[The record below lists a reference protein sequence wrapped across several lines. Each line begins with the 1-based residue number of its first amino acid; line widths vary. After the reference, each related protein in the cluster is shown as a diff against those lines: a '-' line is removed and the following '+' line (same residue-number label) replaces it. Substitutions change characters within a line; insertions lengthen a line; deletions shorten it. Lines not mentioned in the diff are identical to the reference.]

1 MKLLKIINYFRT
13 YRNLIIKPDYRFSKI
28 SGDNYLA
35 TLCEKYGSDK
45 DSVTNKY
52 LFDWPAHNYAAIYEF
67 IFRDIRYSIKN
78 VFECGIGTNNLTIKS
93 NMGKSGRPG
102 ASLRVWQDYFP
113 NALIYGGDID
123 ESILFSEDR
132 IKTFHLDQTSPI
144 SIAKFFNLCGEIKF
158 DLMIDDGLHEYEAGI
173 TLFSNSFSYL
183 SKFGTYIIEDVKY
196 SDINKYRNY
205 FKFSGLDVTFV
216 LDANNPIFPGLDD
229 HNYLIFIKG
238 SDL

>member
-1 MKLLKIINYFRT
+1 MKLSKIANYFQANRILLTKPDYVLLKI
-13 YRNLIIKPDYRFSKI
+13 S
-28 SGDNYLA
+28 SDNYLA
-35 TLCEKYGSDK
+35 ILCEKYGTDK
-45 DSVTNKY
+45 DSEINKK
-52 LFDWPAHNYAAIYEF
+52 LLGWPSHNFAAIYEF
-67 IFRDIRYSIKN
+67 MFRDKRYTIKS

-93 NMGKSGRPG
+93 NMGTNGRPG

-144 SIAKFFNLCGEIKF
+144 SIANFFNLCGVIKF

-173 TLFSNSFSYL
+173 TLFENSFSYL
-183 SKFGTYIIEDVKY
+183 SKFGTYIIEDVTY
-196 SDINKYRNY
+196 SDINKYRDY

-216 LDANNPIFPGLDD
+216 LDTNNLKFPNLD
-229 HNYLIFIKG
+229 HNYLIFIRR
-238 SDL
+238 L